1 MLHQGVLETT
11 MSNWLAHSLFWNRDY
26 STDGRSLINP
36 TETEKFRSDF
46 CSYWEFF
53 SLLYLHRKDEGCNS
67 IPILINENF
76 MTFSKPRVTVH

>member
-1 MLHQGVLETT
+1 MGIKSQMSTQWRRNCSVVPHQGVLETT

-26 STDGRSLINP
+26 STGGRSLINP

-53 SLLYLHRKDEGCNS
+53 SLLYLHRKDEG
-67 IPILINENF
+67 IWL
-76 MTFSKPRVTVH
+76 